1 MTERVVRNIEDEE
14 TIMSTMTHEEALA
27 IIEPF
32 YNLFRSDKRDWEKGF
47 ASLSDDWLS
56 WDGNDTYRTKA
67 QTRPFMEGLFAQVPD
82 IQVTNLQLIVEGDWI
97 AVRSEL
103 TGTPKGE
110 FFGVPHSGRSF
121 HIMAVDF
128 NRVKDGKLVEL
139 RHCENWAIAIAQ
151 LQGRW
156 QGAGETNAHP

>member
-1 MTERVVRNIEDEE
+1 
-14 TIMSTMTHEEALA
+14 MSKITHEQALA

-32 YNLFRSDKRDWEKGF
+32 YNLFRADKRDWEKGF
-47 ASLSDDWLS
+47 AALDDDWKS
-56 WDGNDTYRTKA
+56 WDGNDTFRGKKE
-67 QTRPFMEGLFAQVPD
+67 TRAFLEGFFAAVPN
-82 IQVTNLQLIVEGDWI
+82 ICVTNLQVAVEGDWI

-128 NRVKDGKLVEL
+128 NRFSKDGKLMEL
-139 RHCENWAIAIAQ
+139 YHCENWAIAVSQ
-151 LQGRW
+151 LRGDL
-156 QGAGETNAHP
+156 P